1 MNFNDK
7 LNHQI
12 TSILIQTII
21 YLYMLFPTLVNLE
34 HISSASFIIFARSMY
49 FAHLELMNRSAV
61 SKDCASSIHFAASL
75 RLPICCR
82 KRGVREICLE
92 NMRAIERNI
101 NENRLEIEHD
111 VISLP
116 RKLGNYEST

>member
-1 MNFNDK
+1 
-7 LNHQI
+7 
-12 TSILIQTII
+12 
-21 YLYMLFPTLVNLE
+21 MLFPTLVNLE

-75 RLPICCR
+75 RLPICYR
-82 KRGVREICLE
+82 RRGVREICLE
-92 NMRAIERNI
+92 NMGAIEMGNI
-101 NENRLEIEHD
+101 NENRLEIGHD

-116 RKLGNYEST
+116 RKLGDYESTY